1 MFVGLRIRGGVK
13 EIGPYEIAWTQL
25 LLRFE
30 HELFHTENLKHCL
43 LASSCRFLFFC
54 FFCDEATQ
62 TMLEWSSRELNAFI
76 FIEDIYL
83 VSCCA
88 AGPCRIHMSTKF
100 TEQYSNYKS
109 SLSRLASHMKAWFVF
124 QNQYLK
130 AGAWNIWF
138 RGTSHNLTSW
148 SLGDPAPWLNRLSF

>member
-1 MFVGLRIRGGVK
+1 LNTSSFILKILN
-13 EIGPYEIAWTQL
+13 IA
-25 LLRFE
+25 
-30 HELFHTENLKHCL
+30 CL
-43 LASSCRFLFFC
+43 LASSCRFLLFC
-54 FFCDEATQ
+54 FFFVTKRHKLCSSGPLGNW
-62 TMLEWSSRELNAFI
+62 MLSFSSKTFI
-76 FIEDIYL
+76 WCLAVLL
-83 VSCCA
+83 VRVESICT
-88 AGPCRIHMSTKF
+88 STKF

-124 QNQYLK
+124 QNQYIK